1 MTEEKQSYQKVMKA
15 TSLFGGVQVLQILI
29 AIARGKVLA
38 MLLGPEGTGIS
49 NLLIR
54 PLQLITA
61 ATNLGLDQS
70 AVKEISAKHAEGNE
84 DATSRT
90 IAILKQLVWVTA
102 TVGAVIM
109 AIFSPLLSEITF
121 NSQEYTW
128 SFVWLGL
135 ALVFNQL
142 AMSRI
147 AILQGLRKLAFLAK
161 ANLYGALAGLIVTV
175 PLYYFFKFDGI
186 LPAIVATAG
195 FLFFFA
201 HYFARKEIKKY
212 PAVSTKTAFG
222 EGKEMIRLGLSMS
235 VSGIIGLLVAY
246 LILVYVR
253 MQGGELE
260 AGYYAAGIV
269 ILNSYVGLIFNAM
282 ATDYFPRLSAIC
294 ADKKATAQTVFEQAF
309 IGVLLITPIIV
320 AFVAFAPII
329 IPLLYS
335 GEFDNSVALV
345 RWGILGMVFKAAS
358 WSMGYVILAKG
369 DSSLFM
375 KTAIGFNSLLLVLNV
390 VGYQLYGL
398 EGIGMSMLLYLMIH
412 FIAVRIIVFYRYDFR
427 MPKGFYPIFM
437 VCLMFCG
444 AAFGATYI
452 ETPLLKYGVLAL
464 LIGISSLYSFRRL
477 DAKIGFKTLIASI
490 LKKKKQ

>member
-1 MTEEKQSYQKVMKA
+1 MKA

-29 AIARGKVLA
+29 AIGRGKVLA
-38 MLLGPEGTGIS
+38 MLLGPEGTAIS

-70 AVKEISAKHAEGNE
+70 AVKEISGKHAQGDET
-84 DATSRT
+84 ATFRT
-90 IAILKQLVWVTA
+90 IAILKRLVWVTA
-102 TVGAVIM
+102 LSGAIIM
-109 AIFSPLLSEITF
+109 ALFSPLLSEITF
-121 NSQEYTW
+121 DNQDYTW

-135 ALVFNQL
+135 ALAFNQL

-161 ANLYGALAGLIVTV
+161 ANLYGALAGFLVTI
-175 PLYYFFKFDGI
+175 PLYYFFSFDGI

-201 HYFARKEIKKY
+201 HYFAKKEISKY
-212 PAVSTKTAFG
+212 PKIATKEAFG

-253 MQGGELE
+253 MEGGKLE

-269 ILNSYVGLIFNAM
+269 ILNNYVGLIFNAM

-294 ADKKATAQTVFEQAF
+294 NDKKATAQTVFEQAF
-309 IGVLLITPIIV
+309 IGVLLISPIVV
-320 AFVAFAPII
+320 AFVALAPII

-369 DSSLFM
+369 DSKLFV
-375 KTAIGFNSLLLVLNV
+375 KTALGFNTLQLLLNIA
-390 VGYQLYGL
+390 GYHLYGL
-398 EGIGMSMLLYLMIH
+398 EGIGMSMLVYLAIH
-412 FIAVRIIVFYRYDFR
+412 FIAVRIIVFYRYGFQ

-437 VCLMFCG
+437 FCLVLCG
-444 AAFGATYI
+444 LAFAATYI
-452 ETPLLKYGVLAL
+452 EDALLKYGVLVL

-477 DAKIGFKTLIASI
+477 DAKIGFKILIASI